1 MRIRSF
7 HAFLGVSKYLDLLS
21 HPFFVDVLSHGRS
34 CKRPIIF
41 LHARLFPRAGVVVLL
56 FFFFCLLLFHQFH
69 DRVLILRHL
78 AHLLR
83 HLAHLG
89 LYLAHLLLNY
99 IFDGIEHQVI
109 GVVVRKLFFFRLNN
123 KNQERYGFF
132 AHKKKRKTSWF
143 WSSDSSACFFFGL
156 YDEKKKWSGQKIHG
170 TFSRTKKKNTST

>member
-132 AHKKKRKTSWF
+132 AHKKKEKPLG
-143 WSSDSSACFFFGL
+143 FGL
-156 YDEKKKWSGQKIHG
+156 RNHSPVFFLVCTMKKKWSGLFWIKG
-170 TFSRTKKKNTST
+170 LYS